1 MNVELL
7 ADISELNDLSKSK
20 NLFSAFSKLLEK
32 FYNITDISILYF
44 DNTDF
49 SYKIIESTINFQNRD
64 EIYFFDAEVEIEP
77 PFDLSIEGKDF
88 KVFYKSQIE
97 KDDYRYLFL
106 IHNDSKI
113 EQIIIDALFKI
124 YLTAYKNKILYN
136 YYQNSLLNTQYQ
148 LDIINEIGELLG
160 SFNLNVVLTKLL
172 EHVNN
177 IVSGDVAAI
186 FLYDKEEQRLKAK
199 INWGV
204 KEEYLLDIID
214 TESNKPLV
222 EKVFKLKEVKFYE
235 NIENSQEITYPEDK
249 FVINSIISLPIY
261 TNNENLGVLLLINFE
276 IDESFIDIKL
286 STLELLVKIAAIG
299 IENSIFFEN
308 SLKQEKIN
316 TQLRI
321 ASNIQKNLLPEHDLI
336 SDKIAITGFS
346 TPAMNVGGDFYNY
359 IDKGNK
365 IFAFL
370 GDVSGKGIPAALLT
384 TMAMIVIKTSIN
396 PESST
401 KEIVENIN
409 NTIALESLGENYLTL
424 GFFEVDINNN
434 KANIVNAGQEV
445 LLYKGANKEI
455 IEFSSS
461 NLPIGMFEGIEFSID
476 TIDFYSGDILIT
488 FSDGIT
494 DAINTD
500 EESYGMERLRKII
513 LENANSDVLTLKNRI
528 LEDVSRFSEGAAQFD
543 DLTILLVKHK

>member
-235 NIENSQEITYPEDK
+235 NIENSQEITYPKDK